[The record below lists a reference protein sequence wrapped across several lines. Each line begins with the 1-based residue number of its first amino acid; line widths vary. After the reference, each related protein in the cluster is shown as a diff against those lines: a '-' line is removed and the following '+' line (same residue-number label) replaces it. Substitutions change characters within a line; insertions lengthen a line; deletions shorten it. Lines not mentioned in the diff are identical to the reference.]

1 LRTTE
6 WQRPSLP
13 VPWSKRS
20 SRAGNVILEIGS
32 GYGYQKALL
41 TRVAAFIRRLLVP
54 PRATTA
60 LMREREL
67 GQTGERVS
75 AVGLGCMRLS
85 LAHRPPEH
93 EAVALIRRALDL
105 GVTLL
110 DSADGYALDERE
122 RGHNERLIAKA
133 LAGRR
138 DEVLVATKGGVARPA
153 GRWVI
158 DASPARLRAACEESL
173 RALGSDRIDLYQL
186 HAPDPRVPF
195 EDSVGTLAELRR
207 AGKIR
212 LLGLSNVTRTQIEVA
227 MRITEIVSVQN
238 ELSVLVRA
246 AEQDGTVALCAERR
260 LTFLAYRPLA
270 GRQGAMRLGEI
281 PALAAAAERL
291 QETPARVALAWLL
304 ARWPHVIPLPG
315 PTRITTLEEAVRAAE
330 LVLTEGDA
338 EAIAAGAS

>member
-1 LRTTE
+1 
-6 WQRPSLP
+6 
-13 VPWSKRS
+13 
-20 SRAGNVILEIGS
+20 
-32 GYGYQKALL
+32 
-41 TRVAAFIRRLLVP
+41 
-54 PRATTA
+54 
-60 LMREREL
+60 M
-67 GQTGERVS
+67 S

-122 RGHNERLIAKA
+122 RGHNERLISMA

-138 DEVLVATKGGVARPA
+138 DEVLVATKGGVARPG

-158 DASPARLRAACEESL
+158 DARPARLRAACEESL

-195 EDSVGTLAELRR
+195 EESVGTLAELRR

-238 ELSVLVRA
+238 ELSLLARA
-246 AEQDGTVALCAERR
+246 AEQDGTVAFC

-270 GRQGAMRLGEI
+270 GRQGATRLGEI
-281 PALAAAAERL
+281 PALATAAERL
-291 QETPARVALAWLL
+291 QATPARVALAWLL

-315 PTRITTLEEAVRAAE
+315 PTRITTLEDAVRAAE
-330 LVLTEGDA
+330 LALTEGDA

>member
-1 LRTTE
+1 
-6 WQRPSLP
+6 
-13 VPWSKRS
+13 
-20 SRAGNVILEIGS
+20 
-32 GYGYQKALL
+32 
-41 TRVAAFIRRLLVP
+41 
-54 PRATTA
+54 
-60 LMREREL
+60 M
-67 GQTGERVS
+67 S

-110 DSADGYALDERE
+110 DSADSYALDERE
-122 RGHNERLIAKA
+122 RGQNERLIALA

-138 DEVLVATKGGVARPA
+138 DEVLVATKGGVARPG
-153 GRWVI
+153 GRWII

-195 EDSVGTLAELRR
+195 EEPVGALAELRR

-238 ELSVLVRA
+238 ELSVLARA
-246 AEQDGTVALCAERR
+246 AEQDGTVAFCAERR

-270 GRQGAMRLGEI
+270 GRQGATRLGEI
-281 PALAAAAERL
+281 PALAAAAERP
-291 QETPARVALAWLL
+291 QATPARLALAWLL
-304 ARWPHVIPLPG
+304 ARWPHVIPLPPG
-315 PTRITTLEEAVRAAE
+315 PDPAH
-330 LVLTEGDA
+330 DP
-338 EAIAAGAS
+338 